1 MPSPLEIVI
10 TKRNALALI
19 REDGWTLRNEGRKTK
34 ATKRFTA
41 AVTTK
46 QLFDNRKSAI
56 SSLVAKIM
64 RQETPRP
71 VRVQF

>member
-19 REDGWTLRNEGRKTK
+19 REAGWTLRKDGVHTK
-34 ATKRFTA
+34 ATKREKMEIRKEYF
-41 AVTTK
+41 
-46 QLFDNRKSAI
+46 FNRKTAI
-56 SSLVAKIM
+56 LRLSQDILQSD
-64 RQETPRP
+64 TPRP